1 MFGKV
6 ICYKCNG
13 NGYRSIWKDTSE
25 TEKVTIDCKYCSNQ
39 GEIDITKDVIK
50 DLEPSTMMQ

>member
-25 TEKVTIDCKYCSNQ
+25 TEKVTIDCK
-39 GEIDITKDVIK
+39 